1 MSIWRTIIGG
11 AAGFAIGGPLG
22 AILGGVAGHVLDK
35 KSALKGNNSK
45 HQTDQMAFTVAV
57 IVLGA
62 KMAKADGSVS
72 VEEIRAFREVF
83 HVPEKEMKNVG
94 RIFDEA
100 KKDSKG
106 FEPYAIQISELF
118 KNRKNVLEDLLE
130 GLFHIAKADNIL
142 HQSEVEYLRKVSVI
156 FGFSDFEFNSIKE
169 RHNSPEVSDPYKI
182 LGLDSGVDFSEV
194 KNRYRQLI
202 KEYHPDKL
210 IAQGVPE
217 ELIDVAN
224 NKLSVINNAYD
235 RIEKMQSN

>member
-1 MSIWRTIIGG
+1 MSIWRTLIGG

-35 KSALKGNNSK
+35 KSSSRKNLSNQS
-45 HQTDQMAFTVAV
+45 DQMAFTLAV

-72 VEEIRAFREVF
+72 AQEIQAFKEVF
-83 HVPEKEMKNVG
+83 HVPEQDMQNVG
-94 RIFDEA
+94 KIFDQA

-106 FEPYAIQISELF
+106 FEPYARQIAELF
-118 KNRKNVLEDLLE
+118 KNRRKALEDLLD

-142 HQSEVEYLRKVSVI
+142 HQSEIEYLRQVSVI
-156 FGFSDFEFNSIKE
+156 FGFNSNEFSIIKE
-169 RHNSPEVSDPYKI
+169 RHNSSGLSDPYKI
-182 LGLDSGVDFSEV
+182 LGLENGANFTEV
-194 KNRYRQLI
+194 KNKYKQLI

-210 IAQGVPE
+210 IAQGVPK

-224 NKLSVINNAYD
+224 RKLSSINDAYD
-235 RIEKMQSN
+235 RIEKMQSDK

>member
-1 MSIWRTIIGG
+1 LSIWRTLIGG

-35 KSALKGNNSK
+35 KSSSRKNSNI
-45 HQTDQMAFTVAV
+45 QSDQVAFTVAI

-72 VEEIRAFREVF
+72 VEEIKAFKEVF
-83 HVPEKEMKNVG
+83 HVPEQDMRNVG
-94 RIFDEA
+94 KIFDEA

-106 FEPYAIQISELF
+106 FEPYASQIAELF
-118 KNRKNVLEDLLE
+118 KSRRNVLEDLLD

-142 HQSEVEYLRKVSVI
+142 HQSEIDYLRQVSLI
-156 FGFSDFEFNSIKE
+156 FGFNESEFSTIKE
-169 RHNSPEVSDPYKI
+169 RHNSQEISDPYKI
-182 LGLDSGVDFSEV
+182 LGIDSEANFDQV
-194 KNRYRQLI
+194 KKKYKKLI

-210 IAQGVPE
+210 IAQGVPK

-224 NKLSVINNAYD
+224 KKISAINNAYD
-235 RIEKMQSN
+235 RIEKIHNNK

>member
-1 MSIWRTIIGG
+1 MSIWRTLIGG

-35 KSALKGNNSK
+35 KSSSRKNSNI
-45 HQTDQMAFTVAV
+45 QSDQVAFTVAI

-72 VEEIRAFREVF
+72 VEEIKAFKEVF
-83 HVPEKEMKNVG
+83 HVPEQDMRNVG
-94 RIFDEA
+94 KIFDEA

-106 FEPYAIQISELF
+106 FEPYASQIAELF
-118 KNRKNVLEDLLE
+118 KSRRNVLEDLLD

-142 HQSEVEYLRKVSVI
+142 HQSEIDYLRQVSLI
-156 FGFSDFEFNSIKE
+156 FGFNESEFSTIKE
-169 RHNSPEVSDPYKI
+169 RHNSQEISDPYKI
-182 LGLDSGVDFSEV
+182 LGIDSEANFDQV
-194 KNRYRQLI
+194 KKKYKKLI

-210 IAQGVPE
+210 IAQGVPK

-224 NKLSVINNAYD
+224 KKISAINNAYD
-235 RIEKMQSN
+235 RIEKIHNNK

>member
-35 KSALKGNNSK
+35 KSSSK
-45 HQTDQMAFTVAV
+45 QKSSHQTDQMAFTVAV

-72 VEEIRAFREVF
+72 IEEIKAFREVF
-83 HVPEKEMKNVG
+83 HVPEKDMKTVG
-94 RIFDEA
+94 QIFDEA
-100 KKDSKG
+100 KKDSGG
-106 FEPYAIQISELF
+106 FEPYANQISKLF
-118 KNRKNVLEDLLE
+118 ENRKTVLEDLLD

-156 FGFSDFEFNSIKE
+156 FGFTDFEFNSIKE
-169 RHNSPEVSDPYKI
+169 RHNSPETSDPYKI
-182 LGLDSGVDFSEV
+182 LGLESSADFSQV
-194 KNRYRQLI
+194 KNKYKQLI

-210 IAQGVPE
+210 IAQGVPK

-224 NKLSVINNAYD
+224 KKLSVINDAYD
-235 RIEKMQSN
+235 RIEKNQKN